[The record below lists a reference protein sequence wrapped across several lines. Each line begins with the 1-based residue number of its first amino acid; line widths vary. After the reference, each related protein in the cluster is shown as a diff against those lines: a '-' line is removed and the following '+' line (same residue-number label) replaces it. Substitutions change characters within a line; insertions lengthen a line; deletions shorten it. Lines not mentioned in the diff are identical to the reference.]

1 MTELILEQIMYIRD
15 LGVTNMFDVNTV
27 QLYAQD
33 FGFNELVK
41 YIEEDKQR
49 YFNFI
54 LNGKEIK
61 Q

>member
-15 LGVTNMFDVNTV
+15 LGVTNMLDVNTV
-27 QLYAQD
+27 QFYAQD
-33 FGFNELVK
+33 FGFNELVQ
-41 YIEEDKQR
+41 YIEEDRQR

>member
-1 MTELILEQIMYIRD
+1 MTELIREQILYIRD
-15 LGVTNMFDVNTV
+15 LGLTNMFDVNNV

-33 FGFNELVK
+33 FGFNELVQ

>member
-1 MTELILEQIMYIRD
+1 MTELIREQILYIRD
-15 LGVTNMFDVNTV
+15 LGLTNMFDVNNV
-27 QLYAQD
+27 QFYAQD

-41 YIEEDKQR
+41 YIEEDRQR